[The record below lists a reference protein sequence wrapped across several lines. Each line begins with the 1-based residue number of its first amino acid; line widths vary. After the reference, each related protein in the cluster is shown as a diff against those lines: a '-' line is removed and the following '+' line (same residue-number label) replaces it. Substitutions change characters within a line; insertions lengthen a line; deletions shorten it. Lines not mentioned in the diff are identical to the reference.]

1 MMQQDRQENLKLNP
15 LVFSVL
21 VVYPI
26 MLIALGIW
34 YGMEYGISSFEIL
47 LFAVGYYGAN
57 ISVGL
62 GLHRLWAHSA
72 YKTNK
77 VVEFILALLSAGT
90 LQGPALVWAS
100 DHHNHHAFTDE
111 DNDPHSPLKYKSRLK
126 GFLWAHM
133 GWMLYGQG
141 YGPGRITTINKV
153 TIVKLGRNKILR
165 WQMKYYWQIATFMNA
180 ILPPIVGYICFHT
193 VQGALAGYVFIGL
206 ARAFQ
211 QQMTFCVNSVTHFIG
226 NKAYANGTA
235 GDIWWMFIFLLGEN
249 WHNFHHAFASDYR
262 NGPKWYQ
269 LDVHKWLIAAL
280 EKVGLAS
287 DLVRTS
293 EVRIKAKAEAAR
305 MELAENMRTN
315 LSVIEEAAEYIA
327 KAAYER
333 LDQAEKSAEHLAHKM
348 HDKILELRLKALHLA
363 KNIQDALTSAETL
376 SKNIGSKY
384 IEQFHKLENL
394 ARKLNIT
401 LPQFQGL

>member
-1 MMQQDRQENLKLNP
+1 MMLQDKQENLKLNP
-15 LVFSVL
+15 LVFVVL

-26 MLIALGIW
+26 MLLALGIW
-34 YGMEYGISSFEIL
+34 YGVEYGISSFEIL
-47 LFAVGYYGAN
+47 LFVVGYYGAN

-62 GLHRLWAHSA
+62 GLHRLWAHNA
-72 YKTNK
+72 YKVNK
-77 VVEFILALLSAGT
+77 VVEFILAFLSAGT

-100 DHHNHHAFTDE
+100 DHHKHHTFTDE
-111 DNDPHSPLKYKSRLK
+111 EDDPHSPLKYKNRIK
-126 GFLWAHM
+126 GFFWSHM

-141 YGPGRITTINKV
+141 PITSLNKV
-153 TIVKLGRNKILR
+153 TMVKLGRNEILR

-180 ILPPIVGYICFHT
+180 VLPPIVGYICFHT
-193 VQGALAGYVFIGL
+193 IQGALAGYVFIGL

-211 QQMTFCVNSVTHFIG
+211 QQMTFCVNSLTHFIG
-226 NKAYANGTA
+226 KKQYYNGTA

-249 WHNFHHAFASDYR
+249 WHNFHHAFANDYR
-262 NGPKWYQ
+262 NGVKWWHF
-269 LDVHKWLIAAL
+269 DVHKWLIAGL

-293 EVRIKAKAEAAR
+293 DVRIRAKVEATRAE
-305 MELAENMRTN
+305 LTENVRTN

-348 HDKILELRLKALHLA
+348 HDKILELRLKALNLA
-363 KNIQDALTSAETL
+363 KNVQDALTSAETL
-376 SKNIGSKY
+376 SRNISIKY